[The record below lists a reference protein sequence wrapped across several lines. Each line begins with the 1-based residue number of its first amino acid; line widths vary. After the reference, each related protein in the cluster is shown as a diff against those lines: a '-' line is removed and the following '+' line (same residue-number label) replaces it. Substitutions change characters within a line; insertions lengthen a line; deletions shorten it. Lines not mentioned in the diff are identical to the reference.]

1 MSNEMLDKEIKRLF
15 GELESKTPGTK
26 EYNDVQ
32 DCLNILYKLK
42 VEEDKNFENAKIQRE
57 KNFNDNTYQNCD
69 LDAKERQAQKE
80 LIFNWL
86 RFGVDVAGIAL
97 PLIFCRKTWREGLKI
112 EKLDQF
118 IGSPSAKN
126 ALKFFTPWRKK

>member
-1 MSNEMLDKEIKRLF
+1 MSNELLNTEIERLF
-15 GELESKTPGTK
+15 GELESKTPGSK

-32 DCLNILYKLK
+32 DCLNTLYKLK
-42 VEEDKNFENAKIQRE
+42 VEEDKNIENAKIQRE

-69 LDAKERQAQKE
+69 LGAKERLAQKE

>member
-1 MSNEMLDKEIKRLF
+1 MSNELLNTEIERLF
-15 GELESKTPGTK
+15 GELESKTPGSK

-42 VEEDKNFENAKIQRE
+42 VEEDKNIENAKIQRE

-69 LDAKERQAQKE
+69 LGVKERQAQKE

>member
-1 MSNEMLDKEIKRLF
+1 MSNEMLDMEIERLF
-15 GELESKTPGTK
+15 ENLKEKTPGSK

-42 VEEDKNFENAKIQRE
+42 LEEEKNHENADIQRQ
-57 KNFNDNTYQNCD
+57 KNENDSLYQNRDID
-69 LDAKERQAQKE
+69 LKKQQIQENKS
-80 LIFNWL
+80 FNWL
-86 RFGVDVAGIAL
+86 RFGADVAGIAL
-97 PLIFCRKTWREGLKI
+97 PLIFCRRTWREGLKI

-126 ALKFFTPWRKK
+126 ALKFFTPWRRK